1 MKRFFYTVA
10 LVALSLFGAEAQTT
24 SYGGEL
30 IGAANVKHTDA
41 AMLSQTENSYMSARV
56 SALGGAFVSLGADLS
71 SMSINPAGLGM
82 YRSSALAISADIS
95 TARTTNAF
103 NPSGS
108 SHTNFSFNQVGLA
121 LNLYQGSGALASFTF
136 GFAYNKLADL
146 NYTQNYKWSG
156 DNVTIGEFFAE
167 QMWGVPESWL
177 GTDSDA
183 FRNNDILVDEWGG
196 VLAYQTY
203 LIDPVVG
210 ADNTTSYIVP
220 GVPLDMSINPQFSA
234 RSRGSVGEYT
244 FSGGLN
250 FANILYVGATLGI
263 QDINQSLNY
272 YYCENYTPASNS
284 ASVLRGMEYMPS
296 VSTYGSGIN
305 FKIGAILRP
314 IPSLRLGVAYHTATV
329 VDIIRDYYTLMNT
342 SFGNGDHYTAQSLV
356 NSFSWG
362 YSSPNKLL
370 LGASVQLGEKA
381 MLSVDYDMVWY
392 DNISF
397 HTGYKDINAAMDAST
412 KLDFGKSNNLRVGL
426 EVRPLSRLYLRGGYA
441 LYGSPFNEEVEKYI
455 DKGDTFYGNYKTHTD
470 NYSLGLGWRF
480 AGGSSLDVA
489 WVKSTSHYTNHY
501 LYQYYT
507 DNVAEGSMPIL
518 VQSPAVVNNKL
529 SRSSVLMTY
538 TVLF

>member
-441 LYGSPFNEEVEKYI
+441 LYGSPFNDEVEKYI

>member
-24 SYGGEL
+24 SYGGEI
-30 IGAANVKHTDA
+30 IGAANMKHTDA
-41 AMLSQTENSYMSARV
+41 ALLSQTENSYMSARV

-82 YRSSALAISADIS
+82 YRSSALAISADFS
-95 TARTTNAF
+95 RARTTNAF
-103 NPSGS
+103 NTSGS
-108 SHTNFSFNQVGLA
+108 TNTNFSFNQVGLA
-121 LNLYQGSGALASFTF
+121 LNLYQGSGSLASFTF

-146 NYTQNYKWSG
+146 NYVQNYKWSD

-183 FRNNDILVDEWGG
+183 FRNNNINVDEWGG

-210 ADNTTSYIVP
+210 ADNTTSYTVP
-220 GVPLDMSINPQFSA
+220 GVPLDLAINPQLSA
-234 RSRGSVGEYT
+234 RSRGSVGEYS
-244 FSGGLN
+244 FSGGFN
-250 FANILYVGATLGI
+250 FANILYLGATIGI
-263 QDINQSLNY
+263 QDISHSQKY
-272 YYCENYTPASNS
+272 YYTEHYTPASTS
-284 ASVLRGMEYMPS
+284 AALLRGMEYTPS
-296 VSTYGSGIN
+296 VSTYGSGLN

-314 IPSLRLGVAYHTATV
+314 IPSLRLGVAYHTATSV
-329 VDIIRDYYTLMNT
+329 EIIRDYYTSMST
-342 SFGNGDHYTAQSLV
+342 AFGNGDTYLAESLI
-356 NSFSWG
+356 NSFSLN

-370 LGASVQLGEKA
+370 LGASMQLGERA

-397 HTGYKDINAAMDAST
+397 HTGYKDINAAMDASAR
-412 KLDFGKSNNLRVGL
+412 LDFGKSHNLRAGL
-426 EVRPLSRLYLRGGYA
+426 EVRPLARLYLRGGYA
-441 LYGSPFNEEVEKYI
+441 FYGSPFNEEVERYI
-455 DKGDTFYGNYKTHTD
+455 EQGDTFYGNYKTLTD

-507 DNVAEGSMPIL
+507 DNVAEASMPIL
-518 VQSPAVVNNKL
+518 VQSPTVANNKL
-529 SRSSVLMTY
+529 SRSSVLVTY

>member
-41 AMLSQTENSYMSARV
+41 AMLSQTDNSYMSARV

-342 SFGNGDHYTAQSLV
+342 SFGNSDHYTAQSLV

-441 LYGSPFNEEVEKYI
+441 LYGSPFNDEVEKYI
-455 DKGDTFYGNYKTHTD
+455 DKGDPFYGYYKTHSE

-518 VQSPAVVNNKL
+518 VQSPTVANNKL